1 MTGFRR
7 EEMVTDMAPS
17 VWCPLSEGDAARL
30 ERLIDM
36 RADSLARWLE
46 EHAPRCPSEQRHL
59 DEGTQERAY
68 WHYGYL
74 MALRDM
80 QSSIRK
86 R

>member
-1 MTGFRR
+1 
-7 EEMVTDMAPS
+7 
-17 VWCPLSEGDAARL
+17 
-30 ERLIDM
+30 M